1 MILLDS
7 QVLVWVL
14 TDNRQLG
21 PLAKSRIRSVK
32 TFVSSVSSLEL
43 TIKQMLG
50 KLPELDWKA
59 LFEIHGA
66 QLMSFAHEDARALLW
81 FPALLR
87 HDPFDRA
94 LVAHAASR
102 GVKLL
107 TSDAMLL
114 SLGESWILD
123 CRE

>member
-1 MILLDS
+1 LILLDS
-7 QVLVWVL
+7 QVLVWA
-14 TDNRQLG
+14 TSRNPRLG
-21 PLAKSRIRSVK
+21 DKAKALLESNDV
-32 TFVSSVSSLEL
+32 FVSSISALEL

-50 KLPELDWKA
+50 KLDEIDWDWLA
-59 LFEIHGA
+59 EHYGA
-66 QLMSFAHEDARALLW
+66 ERMDFVHEDARALLW
-81 FPALLR
+81 FPALMR

>member
-14 TDNRQLG
+14 TENRQLG
-21 PLAKSRIRSVK
+21 PKARSQIQATK

-50 KLPELDWKA
+50 KIPELDWQA
-59 LFEIHGA
+59 LFEAHGA
-66 QLMSFAHEDARALLW
+66 EFISFAHDDARALLW
-81 FPALLR
+81 FPALMR

-102 GVKLL
+102 RVKLL
-107 TSDAMLL
+107 TSDAALL

>member
-7 QVLVWVL
+7 QVLVWASSR
-14 TDNRQLG
+14 DPQLG
-21 PLAKSRIRSVK
+21 TKAKALIESNDV
-32 TFVSSVSSLEL
+32 FVSSISTLEL

-50 KLPELDWKA
+50 KLDEIDWDS
-59 LFEIHGA
+59 LSEQYGA
-66 QLMSFAHEDARALLW
+66 ERMDFVHEDARALLW
-81 FPALLR
+81 FPVLMR

-107 TSDAMLL
+107 TSDAVLL

>member
-1 MILLDS
+1 
-7 QVLVWVL
+7 LVWVL
-14 TDNRQLG
+14 TESRQLG
-21 PLAKSRIRSVK
+21 PIAKSRIQSAK

-50 KLPELDWKA
+50 KIPELDWQV
-59 LFEIHGA
+59 LFESHGA
-66 QLMSFAHEDARALLW
+66 ELISFAHDDARALLW

-102 GVKLL
+102 GISLL
-107 TSDAMLL
+107 TSDSALL
-114 SLGESWILD
+114 SLGQPWILD
-123 CRE
+123 SRE

>member
-1 MILLDS
+1 
-7 QVLVWVL
+7 L

-21 PLAKSRIRSVK
+21 PSARSRIQSAK

-50 KLPELDWKA
+50 KIPELDWQA
-59 LFEIHGA
+59 LLESHGA
-66 QLMSFAHEDARALLW
+66 EFISFAHDDARALLW

-102 GVKLL
+102 RIELL
-107 TSDAMLL
+107 TSDAALL
-114 SLGESWILD
+114 SLAQPWILD
-123 CRE
+123 SRK